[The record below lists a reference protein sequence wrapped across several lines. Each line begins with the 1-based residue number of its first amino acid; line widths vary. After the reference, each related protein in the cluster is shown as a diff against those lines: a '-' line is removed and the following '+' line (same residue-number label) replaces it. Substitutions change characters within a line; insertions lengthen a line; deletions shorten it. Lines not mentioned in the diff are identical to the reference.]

1 MKIKILVIMLASYSV
16 IALCGCAAISGT
28 DRAPT
33 NPALLEPQAVLKFS
47 DVPVPVGFKL
57 IPQDSY
63 SFEASNVRVGLLKYQ
78 GKGNIEQ
85 VVNFFKEQM
94 VMYNWDLLNA
104 VEYGQRLL
112 NFNRESETCIIS
124 LLPKG
129 NNIDITVAIGPK
141 SQQQLSK
148 KTKPVK

>member
-1 MKIKILVIMLASYSV
+1 MKLKIPVIMLASYSI
-16 IALCGCAAISGT
+16 IALYGCATISG
-28 DRAPT
+28 RGKAAT
-33 NPALLEPQAVLKFS
+33 NPALLEPQAILKFS

-63 SFEASNVRVGLLKYQ
+63 SFEASDVRVGLLKYQ

-85 VVNFFKEQM
+85 VVSFFKEQM
-94 VMYNWDLLNA
+94 VMYNWDLLNV

-112 NFNRESETCIIS
+112 NFDRESETCIIS

-141 SQQQLSK
+141 AEQLSR

>member
-1 MKIKILVIMLASYSV
+1 MKLKIPVIMLASYSI
-16 IALCGCAAISGT
+16 IALYGCATISG
-28 DRAPT
+28 RGKAAT

-63 SFEASNVRVGLLKYQ
+63 FFEASNVRVGLLKYQ

-85 VVNFFKEQM
+85 VVSFFKEQM
-94 VMYNWDLLNA
+94 VMYNWDLLNV

-112 NFNRESETCIIS
+112 NFDRESETCIIS

-141 SQQQLSK
+141 AEQLSR